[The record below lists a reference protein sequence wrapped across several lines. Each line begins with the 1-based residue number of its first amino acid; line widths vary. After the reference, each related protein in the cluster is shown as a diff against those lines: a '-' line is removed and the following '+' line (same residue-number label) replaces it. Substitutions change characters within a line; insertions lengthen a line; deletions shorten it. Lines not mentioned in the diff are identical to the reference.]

1 MAWLH
6 TWCSLWACW
15 VLFAIFLTG
24 TLGVFDEAITRWMK
38 PGLAPKAELAQMDTD
53 RVGAIRKAQEHLEQV
68 APRGHFWSVALPGKD
83 DPAIRVFWEDDKE
96 QFKQARLDPSTGK
109 PVGKDGERETEGGHH
124 FVHMHYEF
132 HAGTAGIYLVGAF
145 TMAMLVAMV
154 SGIVIHKR
162 IFKDFFTFRPR
173 KAQRSWLD
181 AHNAVAVLTL
191 PFQLMI
197 AYTGLV
203 IFYIVYMPAG
213 IHANYPSIEAFATEA
228 RSQPAH
234 RDQTHIAAP
243 TVRLESLVA
252 QAEQR
257 LGRKAGF
264 VFVEHPGDTSAS
276 VRVFGPFDEGEG
288 ENFLLMP
295 GGGSMTFDGTN
306 GEILDVYMPRT
317 QRGGGAMIT
326 QRTMSV
332 LHTATFGGYA
342 IKWLYFFCGLAGT
355 AMMGSGAI
363 LFMVKRR
370 QKALNE
376 FGAST
381 QRVYRWIDVLNTAA
395 IAGLTVA
402 CVAYLWANRLV
413 PVGIEQR
420 AKTEIGIFFAI
431 WALSVVHAA
440 LRPRLNAWF
449 EQLVVAAL
457 LCVCLP
463 LLNWATTGKQFVDY
477 LLAED
482 WTRAGVEISTVVFG
496 VLLARAAWLV
506 RRKMSESVRR
516 RTVYVPESRPAASA
530 ASEVGVL

>member
-6 TWCSLWACW
+6 TWSSLWACW
-15 VLFAIFLTG
+15 VLFAVFLTG
-24 TLGVFDEAITRWMK
+24 TLSVFDEDITRWMK
-38 PGLAPKAELAQMDTD
+38 PGLPPKAELAQMNAD
-53 RVGAIRKAQEHLEQV
+53 RVGAIKMAQAHLEKV
-68 APRGHFWSVALPGKD
+68 APQGHFWSVVLPGKD
-83 DPAIRVFWEDDKE
+83 AAIRVLWEDDKE
-96 QFKQARLDPSTGK
+96 QFQQVRLDPATGK
-109 PVGKDGERETEGGHH
+109 PAGKDAERETEGGHH
-124 FVHMHYEF
+124 FVHMHFEF
-132 HAGTAGIYLVGAF
+132 HAGNTGIYLVGAF

-181 AHNAVAVLTL
+181 AHNALAVLTL

-213 IHANYPSIEAFATEA
+213 IHANYPSVEAFVTEA

-243 TVRLESLVA
+243 MVRLESLVA

-257 LGRKAGF
+257 LGRSANI
-264 VFVEHPGDTSAS
+264 VFVEHPGDTSAA
-276 VRVFGPFDEGEG
+276 VRIFGPFDEGED
-288 ENFLLMP
+288 ENFLLRP
-295 GGGSMTFDGTN
+295 NGGSMTFDGTN
-306 GEILDVYMPRT
+306 GEILDVQMPRT
-317 QRGGGAMIT
+317 TRGGGAMLT
-326 QRTMSV
+326 QRTMGA
-332 LHTATFGGYA
+332 LHTAAFGGYA
-342 IKWLYFFCGLAGT
+342 IKWLYFFCGMAGT
-355 AMMGSGAI
+355 AMMATGAI

-376 FGAST
+376 FGAAT

-413 PVGIEQR
+413 PLGIEQR

-440 LRPRLNAWF
+440 LRPRLTAWF
-449 EQLVVAAL
+449 EQLAVAAL
-457 LCVCLP
+457 LCIALP
-463 LLNWATTGKQFVDY
+463 LLNWATTGAQFVDY
-477 LLAED
+477 LLAQD
-482 WTRAGVEISTVVFG
+482 WMRAGVEIGTVVCG
-496 VLLARAAWLV
+496 VLLAWTARLV
-506 RRKMSESVRR
+506 RRKMFELPRR
-516 RTVYVPESRPAASA
+516 HAKPVPQPQPTAAA
-530 ASEVGVL
+530 GEIGVL